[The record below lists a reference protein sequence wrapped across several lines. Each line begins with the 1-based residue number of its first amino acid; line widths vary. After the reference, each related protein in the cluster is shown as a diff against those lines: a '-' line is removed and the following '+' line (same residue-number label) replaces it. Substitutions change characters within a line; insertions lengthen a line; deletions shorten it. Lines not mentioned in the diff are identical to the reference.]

1 MGIFG
6 RLNQVIK
13 SNLNSMLDGAEDPEK
28 LISQTIIEME
38 AEVKRAKRELI
49 TTLGASKRIDKE
61 KEETLAEVAVWED
74 RAVLA
79 LRNGDDALAREALK
93 QKARLT
99 KKAGEAA
106 ARANQNL
113 VAADEMRDTLER
125 VERQIEDLKAR
136 KATLAQQ
143 VRRAR
148 DVPGELAGGG
158 LGSSG
163 TFGELER
170 MSGRIAQLDA
180 EVEAHSVLEDPER
193 LEVDAKFRRLERTGG
208 DGAIEDELEAL
219 KARLR
224 E

>member
-13 SNLNSMLDGAEDPEK
+13 SNLNSMLDTAEDPEK
-28 LISQTIIEME
+28 LISQTILEME

-61 KEETLAEVAVWED
+61 KEETQAEVAVWED

-99 KKAGEAA
+99 KKATEAA
-106 ARANQNL
+106 ARASQNL
-113 VAADEMRDTLER
+113 AAADEMRDTLER

-148 DVPGELAGGG
+148 TVPGDVVGG

-180 EVEAHSVLEDPER
+180 EVEAHGVLEDPLR

>member
-13 SNLNSMLDGAEDPEK
+13 SNLNSMLDTAEDPEK

-61 KEETLAEVAVWED
+61 KEETQAEVAVWED

-106 ARANQNL
+106 ARASQNL
-113 VAADEMRDTLER
+113 AAADEMRDTLER

-148 DVPGELAGGG
+148 TVPGDAVGG

-163 TFGELER
+163 TFSELER

-180 EVEAHSVLEDPER
+180 EVEAHGVLEDPAR

>member
-61 KEETLAEVAVWED
+61 KEETQAEVAVWED

-99 KKAGEAA
+99 KKATEAA
-106 ARANQNL
+106 ARASQNL
-113 VAADEMRDTLER
+113 AAADEMRDTLER

-148 DVPGELAGGG
+148 TVPGDVVGG

-180 EVEAHSVLEDPER
+180 EVEAHGVLEDPLR

>member
-1 MGIFG
+1 MGIFS

-13 SNLNSMLDGAEDPEK
+13 SNLNSMLDNAEDPDK
-28 LISQTIIEME
+28 LISQTVVEME

-49 TTLGASKRIDKE
+49 STLGASKRIDKE
-61 KEETLAEVAVWED
+61 REETLKEVAVWED

-99 KKAGEAA
+99 KKASEAST
-106 ARANQNL
+106 RANQQL

-125 VERQIEDLKAR
+125 VERQIDDLKAR

-148 DVPGELAGGG
+148 EVPGDGVGSRLGGG
-158 LGSSG
+158 
-163 TFGELER
+163 TFDELER

-180 EVEAHSVLEDPER
+180 EVEAHSVLEDADR
-193 LEVDAKFRRLERTGG
+193 LEVDAKFRRLERSGG

-219 KARLR
+219 KSRLR

>member
-13 SNLNSMLDGAEDPEK
+13 SNLNSMLDTAEDPEK

-61 KEETLAEVAVWED
+61 KEEIQAEVAVWED

-93 QKARLT
+93 QKARLS
-99 KKAGEAA
+99 KKATEAA
-106 ARANQNL
+106 ARASQNL
-113 VAADEMRDTLER
+113 AAADEMRDTLER

-148 DVPGELAGGG
+148 TVPGDVVGG

-163 TFGELER
+163 TFGELE
-170 MSGRIAQLDA
+170 
-180 EVEAHSVLEDPER
+180 
-193 LEVDAKFRRLERTGG
+193 
-208 DGAIEDELEAL
+208 
-219 KARLR
+219 
-224 E
+224 

>member
-13 SNLNSMLDGAEDPEK
+13 SNLNSMLDTAEDPEK

-99 KKAGEAA
+99 KKASEAS
-106 ARANQNL
+106 ARAGQNL
-113 VAADEMRDTLER
+113 AAADEMRDTLER

-148 DVPGELAGGG
+148 DVPGDVVGG

-180 EVEAHSVLEDPER
+180 EVEAHSVLEDPLR

>member
-13 SNLNSMLDGAEDPEK
+13 SNLNSMLDTAEDPEK

-61 KEETLAEVAVWED
+61 KEETQAEVAVWED

-93 QKARLT
+93 QKARLS
-99 KKAGEAA
+99 KKATEAA
-106 ARANQNL
+106 ARASQNL
-113 VAADEMRDTLER
+113 AAADEMRDTLER

-148 DVPGELAGGG
+148 TVPGDVVGG

-180 EVEAHSVLEDPER
+180 EVEAHSVLEDPAR
-193 LEVDAKFRRLERTGG
+193 LEVDAKFRRLERSGG